1 MFIKVNIFLLFVN
14 TKSQKNL
21 ISVLAILYIL
31 ITYSNLGFANE
42 KYKDMKDFE
51 EVIDI
56 IHNQYINKVDNKQ
69 LMQSAING
77 MLDSLDPYSTFL
89 TKEEYDDMKSSA
101 KGEFGG
107 IGVEIN
113 MEQGFLKVVSSYKN
127 LPAYRAGI
135 KPGDIIVMINDEA
148 IGSMSIVQASDKLKG
163 EPGSTVKLKIY
174 RDSGEIKEVVIT
186 RDVIKLIPTKVLYYN
201 QDKVIYAKIG
211 NFSEKT
217 SLILKNELLK
227 IINNHNSIKGL
238 ILDLR
243 DNPGGILDQAV
254 EVSRLFLNDGII
266 VSIKTR
272 HNNEEISYDAT
283 GADIIKGL
291 PIVILINN
299 GSASSSEIVAG
310 ALQDNKRALV
320 MGEKS
325 FCKGLVQNLIPFSNG
340 SAIKLTT
347 AKFYTPLGKSI
358 QEECIIP
365 NIEIISPLVNTELN
379 NDTNNA
385 IIKNNNHKNLK
396 NYQND
401 YVLLRAIDLVK
412 GISLYT
418 HDKNE

>member
-14 TKSQKNL
+14 TKSHKNL

-69 LMQSAING
+69 LMQSAISG